1 MADGK
6 WQRAGRRDGCPTL
19 GQGLGYP
26 AMPRYCSGIA
36 PVLPD
41 GNDGKDESD
50 DYHSMAPVLLR
61 CCSGAAPVV
70 LPCAW
75 RNSLVVLHLRSRSRN
90 GQVLGKI

>member
-6 WQRAGRRDGCPTL
+6 WQRAGRRDACPTL
-19 GQGLGYP
+19 GKGLGYP

-36 PVLPD
+36 PVLQD

-61 CCSGAAPVV
+61 CCSGIAPV
-70 LPCAW
+70 L
-75 RNSLVVLHLRSRSRN
+75 LRWVALR
-90 GQVLGKI
+90 